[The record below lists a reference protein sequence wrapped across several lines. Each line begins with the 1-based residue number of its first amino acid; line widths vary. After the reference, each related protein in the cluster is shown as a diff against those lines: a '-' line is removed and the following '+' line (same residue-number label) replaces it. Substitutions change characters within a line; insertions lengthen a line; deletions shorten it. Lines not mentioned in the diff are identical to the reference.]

1 MQLMVAFDGSNVSKE
16 AVALAVRHAK
26 IFSARIEIVWSL
38 FKGTESD
45 REAIDTAEKAL
56 TYRKSVVEDAGVP
69 CETHLL
75 IRGKEAG
82 PDLVDFA
89 GEHGIEMLY
98 IGVRRRS
105 KVGKLFFGSTS
116 QFVILNAQCP
126 VVTVK

>member
-16 AVALAVRHAK
+16 AIALAIRHAK
-26 IFSARIEIVWSL
+26 TFDARVELVWSL
-38 FKGTESD
+38 FKGTENE

-56 TYRKSVVEDAGVP
+56 AYRKTVVDNAGVP

-89 GEHGIEMLY
+89 KERGIDMLY
-98 IGVRRRS
+98 VGVRRRS
-105 KVGKLFFGSTS
+105 KVGKLVFGSTS
-116 QFVILNAQCP
+116 QYVILNAPCP